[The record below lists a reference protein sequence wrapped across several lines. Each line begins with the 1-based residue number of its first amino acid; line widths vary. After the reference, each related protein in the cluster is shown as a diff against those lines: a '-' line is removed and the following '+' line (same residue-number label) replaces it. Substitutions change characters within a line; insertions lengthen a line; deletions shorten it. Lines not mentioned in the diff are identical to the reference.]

1 MNEAPRSIR
10 LQIAIFGKRNA
21 GKSSLINA
29 ITNQDLAVVSSIAG
43 TTTDPVL
50 KSMEISPLG
59 PVTIIDTP
67 GIDDEGELGKLRA
80 QKAQA
85 VISKTN
91 VILLVIA
98 ANSTPSH
105 HEESIV
111 SNAIERKI
119 PVIGV
124 ISKIDLVTDTK
135 LIENWFNQYNIE
147 YCQINSINKSG
158 IDTLKQLL
166 VKNSPIDFQPETIVG
181 DLIKPLDTVI
191 LICPVDAGAPK
202 SRLILPQVQVLRDIL
217 DNGGIAI
224 VITEKEIEATL
235 AKLKEPPA
243 LVITDSQVFAQIAP
257 QIPINV
263 PLTSFSILF
272 ARYKGDLAEFMRGIE
287 AIRQLTIG
295 DNVLIAE
302 ACTHYASHEDI
313 GRVKIPR
320 WLEKTVGGKLNFSFA
335 VGGEFVQDLTKYK
348 LIVHCGGCMINRAEV
363 LSRIKDCQT
372 AKVPVVNYGILI
384 GHMTG
389 ILERVMQPIN
399 Y

>member
-29 ITNQDLAVVSSIAG
+29 MTNQDLAVVSPIAG

-67 GIDDEGELGKLRA
+67 GIDDEGELGQLRI

-98 ANSTPSH
+98 ADSTPSQ
-105 HEESIV
+105 HEDAIMT
-111 SNAIERKI
+111 NAIERKI

-124 ISKIDLVTDTK
+124 ISKTDLVANTQA
-135 LIENWFNQYNIE
+135 IEDWFNRHQIE
-147 YCQINSINKSG
+147 YCKVDSISKIGVDNV
-158 IDTLKQLL
+158 KQLL
-166 VKNSPIDFQPETIVG
+166 VSNSPANFQPETIVG
-181 DLIKPLDTVI
+181 DLIKPLDTVV

-202 SRLILPQVQVLRDIL
+202 SRLILPQVQVMRDIL
-217 DNGGIAI
+217 DHGGIAI

-257 QIPINV
+257 QIPNDV

-272 ARYKGDLAEFMRGIE
+272 ARYKGDLDEFMRGIA
-287 AIRQLTIG
+287 AIRQLKTG
-295 DNVLIAE
+295 DKVLIAE
-302 ACTHYASHEDI
+302 ACTHYPSHEDI

-320 WLEKTVGGKLNFSFA
+320 WLEKTVGGKLEFSFA
-335 VGGEFVQDLTKYK
+335 VGGEFAQDLTKYQ

-363 LSRIKDCQT
+363 LRRIKDCQ
-372 AKVPVVNYGILI
+372 KVQVPVVNYGILI

-389 ILERVMQPIN
+389 ILERVIQPLTK
-399 Y
+399 

>member
-1 MNEAPRSIR
+1 MNESPRSIR

-67 GIDDEGELGKLRA
+67 GIDDEGELGQLRV

-91 VILLVIA
+91 VIILVIA
-98 ANSTPSH
+98 ADSTPNQ
-105 HEESIV
+105 HEQTIV
-111 SNAIERKI
+111 TNAIERKI

-124 ISKIDLVTDTK
+124 MSKADVVADTQA
-135 LIENWFNQYNIE
+135 IENWFHQHNIE
-147 YCQINSINKSG
+147 YCKVNSITQNG

-166 VKNSPIDFQPETIVG
+166 VKNSPANFQPETIVG
-181 DLIKPLDTVI
+181 DLIKPLDTII

-202 SRLILPQVQVLRDIL
+202 SRLILPQVQVMRDIL

-224 VITEKEIEATL
+224 VITEKGIEATL

-257 QIPINV
+257 QIPADV

-272 ARYKGDLAEFMRGIE
+272 ARYKGDLDEFMRGIA
-287 AIRQLTIG
+287 AIRQLKVG
-295 DNVLIAE
+295 DKVLIAE
-302 ACTHYASHEDI
+302 ACTHYPSHEDI

-320 WLEKTVGGKLNFSFA
+320 WLEKTVGGKLEFSFA
-335 VGGEFVQDLTKYK
+335 VGGEFAQDLTQYQ
-348 LIVHCGGCMINRAEV
+348 LIVHCGGCMINRAEL
-363 LSRIKDCQT
+363 LSRIKDCQK
-372 AKVPVVNYGILI
+372 AQVPVVNYGILI

-389 ILERVMQPIN
+389 ILERVIQPLK
-399 Y
+399 